1 MFYPAHLNLYK
12 QSCLVIGSGA
22 YAERR
27 VISLYRCG
35 ANITLV
41 GQVGTPLLTRL
52 SQENGIRW
60 QKRSFEAEDLN
71 RCDLLLVFIET
82 EDNDLNSHIFHQAHI
97 VHGISLVNV
106 HDVISESTFTSTSL
120 VNTELMTISIST
132 GGQSPALSRRI
143 RQYVEQLVGIDPV
156 NHLPEQSVFASA
168 SEFAFTPSTQPPYYP
183 VGLIAAGQRYAAI
196 SQKPEKENNEM
207 QQRLN
212 LLERCG
218 AELVSESSSSTV
230 IDDVFLT
237 LVEQSAIEKME
248 MLATQP
254 KLVEVINQPNRSRF
268 MTPKLISDQDLMI
281 GISARGE
288 GTVEMEKAHAQ
299 LTRQFVS
306 NGYGRFLDLLGSL
319 RPTVS
324 NTVPLAGQRQQFYNN
339 LISCAKQTGSEQA
352 DSSAHSSAA
361 EDVCCLGFDHL
372 DCQRSCLFN
381 SVRYQKS
388 SLAHL
393 KSEILVRSQLV
404 NDGWN

>member
-12 QSCLVIGSGA
+12 KSCLVIGSGA

-60 QKRSFEAEDLN
+60 QKRSFEAEDLD
-71 RCDLLLVFIET
+71 RCYLLVFIET
-82 EDNDLNSHIFHQAHI
+82 EDDDLNSHIFHQAHTI
-97 VHGISLVNV
+97 HGISLVNV
-106 HDVISESTFTSTSL
+106 HDVISESTFAPTSL
-120 VNTELMTISIST
+120 VNTEVMTISIST

-143 RQYVEQLVGIDPV
+143 RQHVEQLVGIDPV
-156 NHLPEQSVFASA
+156 NHLAEEEVLDNA
-168 SEFAFTPSTQPPYYP
+168 SEFTFAPSTQPPYYP
-183 VGLIAAGQRYAAI
+183 VGLIVEGQRCAVI
-196 SQKPEKENNEM
+196 SQKPKKENDEM

-218 AELVSESSSSTV
+218 AQRVPESSSPTA

-237 LVEQSAIEKME
+237 MVEQSAIEKME
-248 MLATQP
+248 RLATQP
-254 KLVEVINQPNRSRF
+254 ELVEVINQPNRSRF
-268 MTPKLISDQDLMI
+268 ITPKLISDQDLMI
-281 GISARGE
+281 GISARGK
-288 GTVEMEKAHAQ
+288 GTVEMAQIHAQ

-324 NTVPLAGQRQQFYNN
+324 NTVPLAEHRQKFYNN
-339 LISCAKQTGSEQA
+339 LISHSRQTGSKQA

-361 EDVCCLGFDHL
+361 EDVCCLGLGHL

-381 SVRYQKS
+381 AVRYQKS
-388 SLAHL
+388 SLAHI
-393 KSEILVRSQLV
+393 KSEILVSE
-404 NDGWN
+404 